1 MNAEYEAEK
10 ECTDSLRQQ
19 QATAIKSHKIIEMT
33 LDSDDFETIVHVQR
47 EQLMFKKQPIFLNR
61 GFEKQKKT
69 CFYVFFLFYVFFI
82 R

>member
-1 MNAEYEAEK
+1 MQNMKQRKNVQIRYV
-10 ECTDSLRQQ
+10 SNRRRQLN
-19 QATAIKSHKIIEMT
+19 KIIEMT